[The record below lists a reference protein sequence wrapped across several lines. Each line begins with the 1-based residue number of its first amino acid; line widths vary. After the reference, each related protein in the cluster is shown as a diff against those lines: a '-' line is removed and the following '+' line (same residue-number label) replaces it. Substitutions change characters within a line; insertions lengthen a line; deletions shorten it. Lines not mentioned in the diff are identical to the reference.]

1 MTMRRSFIVFF
12 VGIGFLFAFVFTQML
27 KAPISKSRYTLLTEL
42 QQLQTDEVLYYY
54 NKAENTKITVP
65 TPTEDLGITLHS
77 KGTYK
82 LYRISIEGKNIA
94 VISQNYKMGS
104 VYAVGPAVSRSLAA
118 SVNSALRQYE
128 AANAGFTFEDKVL
141 IDTDDLT
148 EKTINTVSTILLII
162 GGVLGIVSWV
172 ITKRRYM
179 L

>member
-1 MTMRRSFIVFF
+1 MSMRRSIIFFF
-12 VGIGFLFAFVFTQML
+12 VGIVFLFGFLFTQVL

-42 QQLQTDEVLYYY
+42 RQLQTDEVLYYY
-54 NKAENTKITVP
+54 DKAENAKITVP
-65 TPTEDLGITLHS
+65 TPTEDLGIELHK

-82 LYRISIEGKNIA
+82 LYSISIEGKNVA

-104 VYAVGPAVSRSLAA
+104 VYTVGPAVNRSL
-118 SVNSALRQYE
+118 STNVNDALRQYE
-128 AANAGFTFEDKVL
+128 AANAGFAFEDKVL

-148 EKTINTVSTILLII
+148 EKTINTVSIVLLII